1 MCCPRNG
8 KQVPRDAKADA
19 ATVFSY
25 HCAQA
30 WEGQTATLASPDT
43 GQKVEAAGLPALLF
57 NLAYGDVGRLSTKE
71 NIVMSFPVSRQAAAP
86 LLALTLALPS
96 ISALADPSLETVVVT
111 AARTPQRADE
121 VIPDVTVISSDEVA
135 RAGAGSVADLLRRQR
150 GIEIVR
156 NGGPGASTSVYLRG
170 ANSNQV
176 VVLIDGVRIGS
187 STTGAASWNAIP
199 LSSIDH
205 IEIVYGP
212 LSSLYGAD
220 AIGGV
225 VQIFTKKS
233 AGTPA
238 FSASAGGGTYGTSQV
253 DASVH
258 GSTGGDHSVSYA
270 LSSARED
277 SDGFSSTRPG
287 SSSYNKDDDGY
298 TRNSVNGRLAVQ
310 LAPGHEVGAQFLK
323 SRLRAQYDSGASS
336 YDTHSE
342 QDIDSYAVFLNDR
355 ILPNWRSSLQAA
367 RSNDRL
373 GSFTSAAASGASQI
387 DTRQDEYT
395 WQNTFDLDGDTLQVL
410 FGHRKEEVLSS
421 SSTALNRSR
430 ITNSVAAAYDMHHGS
445 HLLDLSLRNDHSVY
459 GGKTTGAAGYGYEF
473 SKDLRATAS
482 VGTSFRAPTY
492 NELYYPGYGLP
503 TNKPEQGR
511 NAEVGLR
518 WQVAGAELQANYYRN
533 RLTDMIVT
541 VNPCPSRT
549 GSCAYNVNHALL
561 EGLTMSAETRLH
573 SLDLRASVDLQ
584 DPRDETTGKQLARRS
599 RRHASLTAGYALDQ
613 FDLGAELQASGRRF
627 DDAANLN
634 RLGGYGLLNLYTTW
648 RFTRDWSVLLRLDN
662 AADKRYDLA
671 RNYGTAGRSWFAAL
685 RYGIR

>member
-1 MCCPRNG
+1 
-8 KQVPRDAKADA
+8 
-19 ATVFSY
+19 
-25 HCAQA
+25 
-30 WEGQTATLASPDT
+30 
-43 GQKVEAAGLPALLF
+43 
-57 NLAYGDVGRLSTKE
+57 
-71 NIVMSFPVSRQAAAP
+71 MSFPVSRQAAAP
-86 LLALTLALPS
+86 LLALTLTLPS
-96 ISALADPSLETVVVT
+96 ISALADPALETVVVT

-121 VIPDVTVISSDEVA
+121 VILDVTVISSDEVA

-233 AGTPA
+233 AGMPA
-238 FSASAGGGTYGTSQV
+238 FSASAGGGSYGTSQY

-258 GSTGGDHSVSYA
+258 GSTGGEHSVSYA
-270 LSSARED
+270 LSGARED
-277 SDGFSSTRPG
+277 SSGFSATRPG

-298 TRNSVNGRLAVQ
+298 TRNSVNGRLALQ

-336 YDTHSE
+336 YDTRSE

-387 DTRQDEYT
+387 DTRQDETT

-430 ITNSVAAAYDMHHGS
+430 ITNSVAAAYEMRRGS
-445 HLLDLSLRNDHSVY
+445 HLLDLSLRKDHSVY
-459 GGKTTGAAGYGYEF
+459 GGKTTGAAGYGIEF

-511 NAEVGLR
+511 NAEAGLR

-541 VNPCPSRT
+541 VNPCPGRT

-561 EGLTMSAETRLH
+561 EGLTMSAETRLRG
-573 SLDLRASVDLQ
+573 LDLRASVDLQ

-613 FDLGAELQASGRRF
+613 FDLGAELQASGSRF

>member
-1 MCCPRNG
+1 M
-8 KQVPRDAKADA
+8 
-19 ATVFSY
+19 
-25 HCAQA
+25 
-30 WEGQTATLASPDT
+30 
-43 GQKVEAAGLPALLF
+43 
-57 NLAYGDVGRLSTKE
+57 
-71 NIVMSFPVSRQAAAP
+71 
-86 LLALTLALPS
+86 LALTLASPA
-96 ISALADPSLETVVVT
+96 IPALADPAIESVIVT
-111 AARTPQRADE
+111 ATRTPQRADE
-121 VIPDVTVISSDEVA
+121 VIPDATIISSEEIA

-156 NGGPGASTSVYLRG
+156 NGGPGASTSVFLRG

-233 AGTPA
+233 EGSPA
-238 FSASAGGGTYGTSQV
+238 FSASLGGGSYGARQL
-253 DASVH
+253 DAGVH
-258 GSTGGDHSVSYA
+258 GSTGGEYSVSYA
-270 LSSARED
+270 LSGARED
-277 SDGFSSTRPG
+277 ADGYSSTRPG

-298 TRNSVNGRLAVQ
+298 ARNSVNGRLAVQ
-310 LAPGHEVGAQFLK
+310 LAPGHELGAQFLK
-323 SRLRAQYDSGASS
+323 SRLHAQYDSGASS
-336 YDTHSE
+336 YDTHNE
-342 QDIDSYAVFLNDR
+342 QDIDSVALFLNDR
-355 ILPNWRSSLQAA
+355 VLPNWRSSLQAA

-387 DTRQDEYT
+387 DTRQDEVS
-395 WQNTFDLDGDTLQVL
+395 WQNTLDLDGGALQLL
-410 FGHRKEEVLSS
+410 FGHRKEQVRSS
-421 SSTALNRSR
+421 ASTALNRSR
-430 ITNSVAAAYDMHHGS
+430 ITNSIAAAYDLRRGR
-445 HLLDLSLRNDHSVY
+445 HLLDLSLRKDHSVY
-459 GGKTTGAAGYGYEF
+459 GGKTTGAAGYGVEF

-492 NELYYPGYGLP
+492 NELYYPGYGLA
-503 TNKPEQGR
+503 TNKPERGR
-511 NAEVGLR
+511 NAEAGLR
-518 WQVAGAELQANYYRN
+518 YRVAGTELQANYYRN

-561 EGLTMSAETRLH
+561 EGLTMSADTSVRGV
-573 SLDLRASVDLQ
+573 DLRASADFQ

-599 RRHASLTAGYALDQ
+599 RRHASLAAGYTVERIE
-613 FDLGAELQASGRRF
+613 LGAELQASSRRF
-627 DDAANLN
+627 DDAANAN
-634 RLGGYGLLNLYTTW
+634 CLGGYGLLNLYTTW
-648 RFTRDWSVLLRLDN
+648 RVAPDWSLLLRLDN
-662 AADKRYDLA
+662 ALDKRYELA
-671 RNYGTAGRSWFAAL
+671 RNYNTAGRSWFAAL

>member
-1 MCCPRNG
+1 
-8 KQVPRDAKADA
+8 
-19 ATVFSY
+19 
-25 HCAQA
+25 
-30 WEGQTATLASPDT
+30 
-43 GQKVEAAGLPALLF
+43 
-57 NLAYGDVGRLSTKE
+57 
-71 NIVMSFPVSRQAAAP
+71 MSIPVSRQAAAP
-86 LLALTLALPS
+86 LLALSLALPS

-238 FSASAGGGTYGTSQV
+238 FSASAGGGTYGTSQY

-258 GSTGGDHSVSYA
+258 GSTGGDHSISYA
-270 LSSARED
+270 LSGARED

-298 TRNSVNGRLAVQ
+298 TRNSVNGRVAMQ

-373 GSFTSAAASGASQI
+373 GSFTGAAASGASQI

-430 ITNSVAAAYDMHHGS
+430 ITNSVAAAYDMRRGS

-482 VGTSFRAPTY
+482 IGTSFRAPTY
-492 NELYYPGYGLP
+492 NELYYPGYGLVS
-503 TNKPEQGR
+503 NKPEQGR
-511 NAEVGLR
+511 NAEAGLR

-549 GSCAYNVNHALL
+549 GSCAYNVNRALL
-561 EGLTMSAETRLH
+561 EGLTMSAETRLRG
-573 SLDLRASVDLQ
+573 LDLRASVDLQ

-613 FDLGAELQASGRRF
+613 FDLGAELQASGSRF